1 MADPYAVAKE
11 MYPIL
16 KDYKYKIV
24 NTPNKNSPYSLEHFP
39 PGEKGSATMPRPKD
53 ISINEYGLQIFK
65 DVRPEDIAGDI
76 ISHHLVNEDKYL
88 SKEYQKFKNSVPSE
102 TMMSRYEY
110 HKNNLGEKRNFNSW
124 SERTGYP
131 ELFRGYVFNQFNKEE
146 IDNIYNPKQKEILKN
161 IKNYVTKKGMA
172 KGGVAMNNQMEMAFM
187 QQGGLKDD
195 GMKQDP
201 ISGNEIP
208 DGSMAKEVRDDI
220 PAMLSEGEYVVPA
233 DVLRYYGVNF
243 FENLRNQAK
252 NNLTQMER
260 KGRIGGE
267 PLTPEQAQRNMQIKP
282 IGMPKPQGVNEGG
295 VMQGFNTGSLA
306 SPFSTMSS
314 SYYQNL
320 TPEQRAKELSNIPE
334 GQLSFMRP
342 HYNKQG
348 EMRMVE
354 YVGTTPENATIKSD
368 QEELLKLYPLTEEQH
383 KALVSASKDDDDSGS
398 GLDPDNNPK
407 GSDTSWADGIDWSDD
422 AAVQRWAEKTLDVSA
437 GEQTFSKVPIIG
449 AGVAI
454 GQAQD
459 INNVRGVV
467 QILKNQKRIG
477 LAEKLE
483 NQIKETFKSSGSS
496 NFVIQ
501 GLEALGLLKGN
512 TPANSEDLI
521 SKILGSK
528 TPVAI
533 PTSTSTETIRPKAIP
548 ETSKDDD
555 DRPSTFTDVTGSG
568 RTQAEIDAGAG
579 SGSYNTSP
587 TGKVSTAKPTVVS
600 DKGQSTSDDFATGD
614 PGMGG
619 VFSNK
624 GGLMRKKKTKGK

>member
-1 MADPYAVAKE
+1 
-11 MYPIL
+11 
-16 KDYKYKIV
+16 
-24 NTPNKNSPYSLEHFP
+24 
-39 PGEKGSATMPRPKD
+39 
-53 ISINEYGLQIFK
+53 
-65 DVRPEDIAGDI
+65 
-76 ISHHLVNEDKYL
+76 
-88 SKEYQKFKNSVPSE
+88 
-102 TMMSRYEY
+102 
-110 HKNNLGEKRNFNSW
+110 
-124 SERTGYP
+124 
-131 ELFRGYVFNQFNKEE
+131 
-146 IDNIYNPKQKEILKN
+146 
-161 IKNYVTKKGMA
+161 
-172 KGGVAMNNQMEMAFM
+172 
-187 QQGGLKDD
+187 
-195 GMKQDP
+195 MKQDP

-354 YVGTTPENATIKSD
+354 YVGTTPENATIKSG

-383 KALVSASKDDDDSGS
+383 KALVSASKDNDDGGS

-422 AAVQRWAEKTLDVSA
+422 AAVQKWAEKTLDVSA

-533 PTSTSTETIRPKAIP
+533 PTSIP
-548 ETSKDDD
+548 TPKDDD
-555 DRPSTFTDVTGSG
+555 EPDFSKIIKDDYKRKKDPITEKVKPYAKVDDDDQTISVTSST
-568 RTQAEIDAGAG
+568 
-579 SGSYNTSP
+579 
-587 TGKVSTAKPTVVS
+587 KPGEKQTVVP
-600 DKGQSTSDDFATGD
+600 KGDLDVGKEQESSINVGG
-614 PGMGG
+614 PG
-619 VFSNK
+619 FRNK
-624 GGLMRKKKTKGK
+624 GGLMIKKKKGK